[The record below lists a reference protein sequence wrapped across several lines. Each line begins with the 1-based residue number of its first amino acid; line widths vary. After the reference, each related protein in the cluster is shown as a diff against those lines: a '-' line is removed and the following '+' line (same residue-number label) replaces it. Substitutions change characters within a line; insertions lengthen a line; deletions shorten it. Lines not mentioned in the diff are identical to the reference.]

1 MIAAK
6 CKVVLL
12 GSSGAGKTSLVCR
25 FIRSE
30 FDKDYSPTVGIDF
43 FTKPVQVR
51 GQTVNLQIWDTAG
64 QEQFR
69 SLIPSYIRESSI
81 AIIVYDVS
89 VPSSFDDAKG
99 WHKTA
104 REERGNDVVCVLV
117 GNKID
122 LDSRVNS
129 EDVASYAKQF
139 GIQTIETSAKTG
151 QNVQRLFK
159 LVSESVP
166 GLARAI
172 PEPIEVIAE
181 TQPGVNKD
189 NCYC

>member
-1 MIAAK
+1 MLAAK
-6 CKVVLL
+6 CKVVFL
-12 GSSGAGKTSLVCR
+12 GSSGVGKTSLVCR
-25 FIRSE
+25 FIRND

-64 QEQFR
+64 QERFR

-89 VPSSFDDAKG
+89 VPGSFDEAKG

-104 REERGNDVVCVLV
+104 REERGNDVVCILV
-117 GNKID
+117 GNKTD
-122 LDSRVNS
+122 LESRINS
-129 EDVASYAKQF
+129 DDIASFAKQN

-151 QNVQRLFK
+151 QNVSTLFK
-159 LVSESVP
+159 RISESVP
-166 GLARAI
+166 DLARAT
-172 PEPIEVIAE
+172 PDPIEVIAE
-181 TQPGVNKD
+181 TQTEAKQD
-189 NCYC
+189 KCFC